1 MRRTGPPQR
10 RTPLT
15 PGSKLESTSLPRRTR
30 IRPQSA
36 KRRAKGEQYRQAK
49 DAVRQRAAD
58 MCELGTLV
66 CTRRGIEPH
75 HLKGRVGDL
84 LCDVNWMRWTC
95 RPCHDYVEHNRAE
108 AYERGWLVKR
118 NGKGP

>member
-1 MRRTGPPQR
+1 MKRTELQR

-36 KRRAKGEQYRQAK
+36 KRRGKGEQYRQAK